1 MGEVPAALDG
11 LHPGQT
17 GVVVLGRVIMGDIA
31 VTLVNLIQR
40 EVLTVEESMDQGDWL
55 LTVTPGT
62 ATKQKHG
69 ALLDY
74 EKRLLDGLRAD
85 GGESHLSSLAGQFG
99 KVLDETRKDLIR
111 DAVHQG
117 WLRHLHHDQGTAKGK
132 ELAGHVRS
140 FRRDLRRLVSEGDQR
155 ALSGQLMPYALRFGL
170 LSDQQAPL
178 VRFAQAW
185 VRAFA
190 DLPGWA
196 PPQPTRPEYDSDQQ
210 LFADVGHIPGADMG
224 GLIAMGWLPGCP
236 GNVAVQLL
244 AAPSTTASSGPLA
257 WARAW
262 LPETSRS
269 GTSLSQEDRTTAATR
284 MTAVIAKTTSPAEE
298 NPTKNGWASG
308 LASPLRNAVS
318 LSPPLRCWCSAATWP
333 GLALAAAT

>member
-1 MGEVPAALDG
+1 VVSPRSPLTAPLPLRCQWRRKASDAFFNLIRRTLQMGEVPAALDG

-31 VTLVNLIQR
+31 VTLVNLIQK

-74 EKRLLDGLRAD
+74 EKRLLDGLLAD

-117 WLRHLHHDQGTAKGK
+117 WLRHLHHDQRTAKGE

-170 LSDQQAPL
+170 LSDQQRVDRDGMVTRL
-178 VRFAQAW
+178 
-185 VRAFA
+185 
-190 DLPGWA
+190 
-196 PPQPTRPEYDSDQQ
+196 PPQC
-210 LFADVGHIPGADMG
+210 H
-224 GLIAMGWLPGCP
+224 
-236 GNVAVQLL
+236 
-244 AAPSTTASSGPLA
+244 
-257 WARAW
+257 
-262 LPETSRS
+262 
-269 GTSLSQEDRTTAATR
+269 
-284 MTAVIAKTTSPAEE
+284 
-298 NPTKNGWASG
+298 
-308 LASPLRNAVS
+308 
-318 LSPPLRCWCSAATWP
+318 CSALGRPFDHGILRPA
-333 GLALAAAT
+333 GLGAGLVA